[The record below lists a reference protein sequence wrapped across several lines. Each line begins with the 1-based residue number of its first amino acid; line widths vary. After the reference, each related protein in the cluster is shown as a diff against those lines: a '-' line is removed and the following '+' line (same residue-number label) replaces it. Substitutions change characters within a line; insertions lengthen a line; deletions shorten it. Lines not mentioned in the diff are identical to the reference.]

1 MAVNERHIEERN
13 WFVPY
18 SVTLYAVSTIVLA
31 LRIYSRLP
39 DQLGL
44 DDFFVLVAKIIT
56 APSLVLT
63 IQGNFPRLVLSRRVV
78 FNFPFIY
85 KF

>member
-1 MAVNERHIEERN
+1 MAANDSHVEERN

-39 DQLGL
+39 DQLGF
-44 DDFFVLVAKIIT
+44 DDFFVLVAKIIAT
-56 APSLVLT
+56 PSLVLT
-63 IQGNFPRLVLSRRVV
+63 IQGKSPRLVLLRHVV
-78 FNFPFIY
+78 SNFTFIY
-85 KF
+85 KL